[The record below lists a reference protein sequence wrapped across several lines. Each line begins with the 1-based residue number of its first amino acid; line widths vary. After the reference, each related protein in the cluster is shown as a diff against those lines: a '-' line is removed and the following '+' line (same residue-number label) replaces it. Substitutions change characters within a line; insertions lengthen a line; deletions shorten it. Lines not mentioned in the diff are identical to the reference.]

1 MSSFFTVCFLLQY
14 GGFPKQLCN
23 VSTKVRRAILLKRI
37 KWLLSIILLLSLYRK
52 DDSQQNQESDY
63 PVTTKRTKFLLQ
75 ISPVCQV
82 TATLF
87 RLYLN
92 FQSDLLDNAHLV
104 GAQWA
109 HREIRGED
117 RRRWLPAVCPRCG
130 SALRSPPRICSRGT
144 KQHTEPLHILQFGI
158 FSIWHLRKLTINWNL
173 PVPDKIDLV
182 ADNNDSLCV
191 EVTGLPEALQQGFS
205 LSESGRVGDAEDDE
219 DTVALWPPAALPT
232 SLLSIL
238 SRTMI
243 ATIFTKVKGWHRNSF
258 KGVHC
263 N

>member
-104 GAQWA
+104 GAQ
-109 HREIRGED
+109 
-117 RRRWLPAVCPRCG
+117 
-130 SALRSPPRICSRGT
+130 
-144 KQHTEPLHILQFGI
+144 
-158 FSIWHLRKLTINWNL
+158 
-173 PVPDKIDLV
+173 
-182 ADNNDSLCV
+182 
-191 EVTGLPEALQQGFS
+191 
-205 LSESGRVGDAEDDE
+205 
-219 DTVALWPPAALPT
+219 
-232 SLLSIL
+232 
-238 SRTMI
+238 
-243 ATIFTKVKGWHRNSF
+243 
-258 KGVHC
+258 
-263 N
+263 